1 MFGIMMANDVLV
13 TIPGI
18 WYISYLT
25 SYDYHWIEIEN
36 DDVQMIGKWQ
46 WHVTIRH
53 INISNQSF
61 NQSWFSEKWCAF
73 DVL

>member
-1 MFGIMMANDVLV
+1 MMAKNAGQIIV

-25 SYDYHWIEIEN
+25 AYDYNWIEIEN
-36 DDVQMIGKWQ
+36 DDVQMIGNRQ

-61 NQSWFSEKWCAF
+61 NQSWFSQKWCAF